1 MPRIADNPPQ
11 TRLRPAPPGCTPPQD
26 SPWKPNSSIT
36 SPPLLP
42 TSTFAWANCGGTFDV
57 DAKEKRLVELAQALE
72 APDVWSDQK
81 RSQELGKEKKLLED
95 VVTRMRRI
103 TGELADAAELF
114 ELTRAEGDD
123 ATLQSIGG
131 DVQSLGR
138 QIADLE
144 FQRMFN
150 NPLDPNNCFRDVQA
164 GSGGTEAQ
172 DWASM
177 LERMYLRYAE
187 RKDFKA
193 ELLEESAGEVAGI
206 KSATIKITGA
216 YAFGMLRTETGVH
229 RLVRKS
235 PFDSNA
241 RRHTSFASVFVYPEV
256 DDTVEV
262 DINPADLRIDV
273 YRASG
278 AGGQHVNKTESAV
291 RITHLPTN
299 TVVQSQNDR
308 SQHRNRAECMA
319 MLKSRLYELEM
330 RKRMVEQNAL
340 EASKTDIAWGHQIR
354 SYVLDQSRIKDLRT
368 NVEIGNTQGV
378 LDGDLDDFI
387 SASLKQG
394 V

>member
-1 MPRIADNPPQ
+1 M
-11 TRLRPAPPGCTPPQD
+11 
-26 SPWKPNSSIT
+26 
-36 SPPLLP
+36 
-42 TSTFAWANCGGTFDV
+42 
-57 DAKEKRLVELAQALE
+57 QALE
-72 APDVWSDQK
+72 QN
-81 RSQELGKEKKLLED
+81 
-95 VVTRMRRI
+95 MR
-103 TGELADAAELF
+103 DAAELF
-114 ELTRAEGDD
+114 EIARADNDD
-123 ATLQSIGG
+123 ATLVSIEA
-131 DVQSLGR
+131 DVGR
-138 QIADLE
+138 LAKQIDDLE
-144 FQRMFN
+144 FRRMFN
-150 NPLDPNNCFRDVQA
+150 NPLDPNNCFIEIQA
-164 GSGGTEAQ
+164 GAGGTEAQ

-206 KSATIKITGA
+206 KSATIKVSGSYA
-216 YAFGMLRTETGVH
+216 YGILRTETGVH

-256 DDTVEV
+256 DDTVQVE
-262 DINPADLRIDV
+262 INPADLRIDV

-291 RITHLPTN
+291 RITHLPSG

-319 MLKSRLYELEM
+319 MLKSRLFELEM
-330 RKRMVEQNAL
+330 RKRMVEQTKL
-340 EASKTDIAWGHQIR
+340 EESKTDIGWGHQIR

-368 NVEIGNTQGV
+368 NVEIGNTQAV
-378 LDGDLDDFI
+378 LDGDLDPFI
-387 SASLKQG
+387 TASLKQG